1 MLLRL
6 GGAGEGAPAPA
17 GAAALGRWMFGDW
30 AVVTELLS
38 LLLIAGMIGVRVLR
52 RRQKGGRP

>member
-1 MLLRL
+1 L
-6 GGAGEGAPAPA
+6 
-17 GAAALGRWMFGDW
+17 MFGDW